1 MDTEG
6 AEATFIPLLY
16 VGVGLGEVLPPI
28 LLLARSR
35 VVVFII
41 GLCWTLKWL
50 GLTVF
55 GTLSYFTHIGFI
67 IHAS

>member
-1 MDTEG
+1 MDREG

-35 VVVFII
+35 VIAFRI
-41 GLCWTLKWL
+41 GLSWTLNWL

-55 GTLSYFTHIGFI
+55 GTLNYFTHIGFI
-67 IHAS
+67 IYAS